1 MALYA
6 IGDVHGCAATLD
18 RLLERLALTPDDR
31 VVFIGDYVDR
41 GPDSAA
47 VLDRMLRM
55 EADAEAGTGPA
66 CFFLRGNHDQMLLD
80 YVDGR
85 PDAFELWRING
96 GMATL
101 ACYMRGGRLDL
112 SDRHEHVAF
121 LRRTLFF
128 HEDEGFVF
136 VHAGLDPRKTVAENL
151 ARPDPR
157 VFLWTR
163 AHLDADLS
171 LWERPVVCGHTPQ
184 PEPLDRP
191 RLLDI
196 DTGAVYHHIPGFG
209 TLTAVRLPE
218 RAFVQVPYEG

>member
-6 IGDVHGCAATLD
+6 IGDVHGCAVTLD

-41 GPDSAA
+41 GPDSAG
-47 VLDRMLRM
+47 VLDRMLEL
-55 EADAEAGTGPA
+55 EAASEAGTGPA
-66 CFFLRGNHDQMLLD
+66 CVFIRGNHDQMMLD

-101 ACYMRGGRLDL
+101 ACYMERGRLQIPE
-112 SDRHEHVAF
+112 EHLDF
-121 LRRTLFF
+121 LRRTVLV

-157 VFLWTR
+157 VLLWTR

-171 LWERPVVCGHTPQ
+171 RWERPVVCGHTPQ

-196 DTGAVYHHIPGFG
+196 DTGAVYHHLAGFG

-218 RAFVQVPYEG
+218 REFVQVPYAG

>member
-6 IGDVHGCAATLD
+6 IGDIHGCAATLD
-18 RLLERLALTPDDR
+18 RLLERLALTPEDR

-41 GPDSAA
+41 GPDSPG
-47 VLDRMLRM
+47 VIERMLRM
-55 EADAEAGTGPA
+55 EDDGRAGNGPS
-66 CFFLRGNHDQMLLD
+66 CVFLRGNHDQMMLD

-101 ACYMRGGRLDL
+101 ASYMQGGRL
-112 SDRHEHVAF
+112 HVPEEHVAF
-121 LRRTLFF
+121 LRRTILVY
-128 HEDEGFVF
+128 EQGGFVF
-136 VHAGLDPRKTVAENL
+136 VHAGLDSRKSVAENL
-151 ARPDPR
+151 ARRDPH

-171 LWERPVVCGHTPQ
+171 RWEVPVVCGHTPQ
-184 PEPLDRP
+184 PEPLNRP
-191 RLLDI
+191 RLIDI
-196 DTGAVYHHIPGFG
+196 DTGAVYHHLPGFG

-218 RAFVQVPYEG
+218 RQFVQVPYEG